1 MQSLLEGRNWVG
13 KCAKATGMR
22 IYIWVS
28 LSEISDKKYWP
39 FSWYSDFLRCTCMLY
54 AICYILYTEYIYIHI
69 YIYIYTNTVYRC
81 IICTHVVR
89 ISNSASDVSQFSP
102 LPPPH
107 HSLSSFHFVFPSIND
122 KHHPFNMP
130 KEELQHR
137 EMKGQCVKLKIKRQS
152 HNFLFPPLQHKTIS
166 HSDVL
171 LSSSPLY
178 DCNTTYTRERE
189 RDRDASGCQ
198 RTEVKTT
205 VSNPPQSVCLHTPLQ
220 DYSTLSFS
228 SEVMNTRQLK
238 DALYLSPLSAL
249 LLPWKGR

>member
-1 MQSLLEGRNWVG
+1 MIFWFFEMYLYVICN
-13 KCAKATGMR
+13 
-22 IYIWVS
+22 
-28 LSEISDKKYWP
+28 
-39 FSWYSDFLRCTCMLY
+39 MLY
-54 AICYILYTEYIYIHI
+54 IIHRI
-69 YIYIYTNTVYRC
+69 YIYIYIYIYIHKHC
-81 IICTHVVR
+81 ISLYHMHSCGT
-89 ISNSASDVSQFSP
+89 DFQFSQRCVSIFSP
-102 LPPPH
+102 SPPH

-238 DALYLSPLSAL
+238 DALYLSPSLLSFSRE
-249 LLPWKGR
+249 KGVSCARMGGQQPRSCIQRERVRMIAVEIELFDGRNDQ